1 MIGTPMYGGQCFDAY
16 LLGVFDLQRE
26 CFDRKIP
33 LSLHTIRNESLIPRA
48 RNRVLGDFLASACSH
63 LVFVDADI
71 GFTGRDALRLIAH
84 DKPLIGATYAKKTRE
99 KYDPAFVPLSSGVVV
114 TENELVEIACLP
126 GGFMCISRDMAM
138 QMAGAYRDAWYC
150 DASRGGERVLDLFA
164 TFIDPETRNMWSE
177 DYAFCHRWRQLG
189 GQVFLDPNIML
200 THNGTTTFEGDPTT
214 VFVNPEPKAK
224 RK

>member
-1 MIGTPMYGGQCFDAY
+1 
-16 LLGVFDLQRE
+16 
-26 CFDRKIP
+26 
-33 LSLHTIRNESLIPRA
+33 
-48 RNRVLGDFLASACSH
+48 
-63 LVFVDADI
+63 
-71 GFTGRDALRLIAH
+71 
-84 DKPLIGATYAKKTRE
+84 
-99 KYDPAFVPLSSGVVV
+99 
-114 TENELVEIACLP
+114 
-126 GGFMCISRDMAM
+126 
-138 QMAGAYRDAWYC
+138 
-150 DASRGGERVLDLFA
+150 VLDLFA